1 MPSFVRVCVSLD
13 LMVENFRNFE
23 TGPDPFGRSWKITFR
38 WQQNAISIRHA
49 DTIDTKWTIECDGE
63 AQDKVIAL
71 PLPVLMKVAEELKRQ
86 ITDGWCMKLGGLH
99 LIEMLSTW
107 QDMDKELVTASLE
120 EIRAY
125 AGQLAE
131 AANQTA

>member
-1 MPSFVRVCVSLD
+1 
-13 LMVENFRNFE
+13 MVENFRNFV
-23 TGPDPFGRSWKITFR
+23 TGPDPFGRTWTITFR

-49 DTIDTKWTIECDGE
+49 DTIDTKWTIECEGE
-63 AQDKVIAL
+63 SQDKVIAL
-71 PLPVLMKVAEELKRQ
+71 PLPILIKVAQDQQRQ

-120 EIRAY
+120 EIRTY

-131 AANQTA
+131 AARQPV